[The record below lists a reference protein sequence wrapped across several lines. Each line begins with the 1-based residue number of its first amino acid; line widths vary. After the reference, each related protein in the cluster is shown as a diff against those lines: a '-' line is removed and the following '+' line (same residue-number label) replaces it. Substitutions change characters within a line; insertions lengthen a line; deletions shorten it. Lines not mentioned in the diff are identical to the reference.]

1 MTMYGM
7 FLPKSEVDIVHE
19 EKRERGRGLMGME
32 RRIREEENSSDFYV
46 FISEENLISLVAAA
60 ETLNYE
66 NIVIFENT

>member
-1 MTMYGM
+1 
-7 FLPKSEVDIVHE
+7 
-19 EKRERGRGLMGME
+19 MGME

-60 ETLNYE
+60 ETLNYK